1 MKRLMFIFA
10 MSLLTGILLEST
22 VMAQLRT
29 PILSPRQTITQVVGI
44 ADVTIDYSRPSIR
57 GRKIMGG
64 LVPFNEVWR
73 TGANAST
80 KISFSEDVM
89 LNGNKVAAGEYAIFT
104 IPTEKEWTFILS
116 DNLTGGAS
124 YPGEANDVTRFVISS
139 KTTSETVE
147 SFTIS
152 ITDLT
157 PNSANVCMAWEN
169 TVVEFKMEFDIDTK
183 IMADIDEE
191 MKDMQSRNAQLYQQA
206 AGYYFNNGKDLN
218 KSLEWINKAIELNG
232 GPFFVLRTKS
242 QIQAALKDYKGAIKT
257 AELSMKKAKEVENEQ
272 FVKFNE
278 EAIAEWKK
286 MME

>member
-1 MKRLMFIFA
+1 MKRPMFIFT

-22 VMAQLRT
+22 VIAQLRT
-29 PILSPRQTITQVVGI
+29 PALSPGQTISQVVGI
-44 ADVTIDYSRPSIR
+44 AEVAIDYSRPSIR

-80 KISFSEDVM
+80 KISFSLDAM
-89 LNGNKVAAGEYAIFT
+89 LNGNKVAAGEYAIYT
-104 IPTEKEWTFILS
+104 IPTENEWTIILS
-116 DNLTGGAS
+116 KNLTAGGN
-124 YPGEANDVTRFVISS
+124 YPGETDDVLRFNVSS
-139 KTTSETVE
+139 KTNSETVE

-152 ITDLT
+152 ITDLKS
-157 PNSANVCMAWEN
+157 NSANVRIAWEN

-183 IMADIDEE
+183 IMADIDQA
-191 MKDMQSRNAQLYQQA
+191 MKDMQSRNAQVYQQA
-206 AGYYFNNGKDLN
+206 AGYYFSNDKDLS
-218 KSLEWINKAIELNG
+218 KALGWINKAIELNG

-257 AELSMKKAKEVENEQ
+257 AELSMKKSREAENEQ
-272 FVKFNE
+272 FVTFNE
-278 EAIAEWKK
+278 EAIAKWKK